1 MQRNQSTNALYSAA
15 FAAGF
20 LTLGAVAQAAPA
32 SYETAV
38 TGNNPYVFYRLNE
51 ATVADEAT
59 AVDTSTN
66 GRNGIYNGGTFG
78 SPPQTGPTGGQPGF
92 GAASDNAVLFTLG
105 SGTTRQYIQ
114 TPNGRTFGSSLG
126 SSTFEFLYKY
136 DNTRPLARYSLYG
149 AYSNF
154 TGGSNIAAEVT
165 LNSFG
170 NDAID
175 GDPNTAGNQAVLDTT
190 RLFIRDTA
198 GNGLGAHFTNAAL
211 YDGTYHHLVFTFDDS
226 TVTSDGD
233 PDGAGGNPE
242 MFTGG
247 FTAYVDGI
255 AQAVTI
261 QRVNGTVGALPAT
274 YGDYLVDPVFV
285 GRNVRGTADE
295 GNGIGQLAPITL
307 DETALYTT
315 VLTPA
320 QVAANATAA
329 GFVVP
334 EPGSLT
340 LAGIAGLGLLAR
352 RRRQA

>member
-1 MQRNQSTNALYSAA
+1 MSVANP
-15 FAAGF
+15 
-20 LTLGAVAQAAPA
+20 AQAAPA
-32 SYETAV
+32 AYQTAV
-38 TGNNPYVFYRLNE
+38 TDNNPYVYYRLND
-51 ATVADEAT
+51 ANVADEST

-66 GRNGIYNGGTFG
+66 GRNGIYNGGDFG
-78 SPPQTGPTGGQPGF
+78 TPTQTGPTGGQT
-92 GAASDNAVLFTLG
+92 GAGLGSDNAVLFTQG

-136 DNTRPLARYSLYG
+136 NASSLAKYSLYG
-149 AYSNF
+149 AFSNF
-154 TGGSNIAAEVT
+154 TLPTPTSQIAAEVT
-165 LNSFG
+165 LNSQG
-170 NDAID
+170 NDALGTFANI
-175 GDPNTAGNQAVLDTT
+175 T

-198 GNGLGAHFTNAAL
+198 GNGLGAHFTNANL
-211 YDGTYHHLVFTFDDS
+211 YDGNYHHLVFTFADS
-226 TVTSDGD
+226 TLASDGD

-242 MFTGG
+242 TFTGG

-261 QRVNGTVGALPAT
+261 QRVSGTAGALPAA

-315 VLTPA
+315 VLTPE

-334 EPGSLT
+334 EPGSLA